1 VAQPCHHDLWPLLEI
16 TIFTLDVAG
25 DASSACAA
33 KPEQILMKKNTLLSL
48 SKIRSITILA
58 IAFAALLLGRSAFA
72 TPTPTHTLDITEN
85 SSTSL
90 TVLFDLTNV
99 TASVVALN
107 SPDQWT
113 LTFDPSIQFGAFN
126 NFWFE
131 PADLTAHNAVGTDP
145 NASNVLLVFSD
156 LQSISGGEV
165 PDGTPQQQNIN
176 VNGQQGLVSITF
188 HDNGDAA
195 TSVPENASTL
205 ALFFVSLAALLGAS
219 RLRSGRLA

>member
-1 VAQPCHHDLWPLLEI
+1 MNKNTRFSLLEI
-16 TIFTLDVAG
+16 R
-25 DASSACAA
+25 
-33 KPEQILMKKNTLLSL
+33 P
-48 SKIRSITILA
+48 ITILA
-58 IAFAALLLGRSAFA
+58 ISVAALLLGRSAFA
-72 TPTPTHTLDITEN
+72 GPVSVPLHTLDITEN

-90 TVLFDLTNV
+90 TVIFDSTNV

-131 PADLTAHNAVGTDP
+131 PVDPTAHNAVGTDP
-145 NASNVLLVFSD
+145 NAFNVLLVFSD

-176 VNGQQGLVSITF
+176 VNGKQGLVSITF

-195 TSVPENASTL
+195 VGVPESGSTL
-205 ALFFVSLAALLGAS
+205 ALFFLSLAALLGAS
-219 RLRSGRLA
+219 RLRSFLSV